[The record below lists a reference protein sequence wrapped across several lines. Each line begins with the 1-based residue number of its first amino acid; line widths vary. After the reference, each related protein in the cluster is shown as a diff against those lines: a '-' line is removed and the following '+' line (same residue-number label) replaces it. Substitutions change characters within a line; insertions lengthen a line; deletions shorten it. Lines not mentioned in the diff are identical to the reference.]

1 MSNPYFPLRTDF
13 LCIPA
18 TTFDLN
24 HTNSHAIKACCSHSL
39 IQSHYYIPFLLI
51 GHTNI
56 HKSNKHAHTHT
67 HTHTHNK
74 HNTHTHTPTHT
85 HTHTHTHRYRYT
97 LCGPD
102 VCQIVFQ

>member
-39 IQSHYYIPFLLI
+39 IQSHYYIPFVRDTPEEHTHTHTLHTQHANSLLDT
-51 GHTNI
+51 HT
-56 HKSNKHAHTHT
+56 HAHTQTAHTHTHTDYTLRTHT
-67 HTHTHNK
+67 HTHTHA
-74 HNTHTHTPTHT
+74 
-85 HTHTHTHRYRYT
+85 
-97 LCGPD
+97 LVVLGS
-102 VCQIVFQ
+102 